1 MCKEMRM
8 KRYPSVLTIAG
19 SDSGGGA
26 GIQADIKTISA
37 LGCYAT
43 SAITAVTV
51 QNTLGV
57 TAIHTIPAAI
67 VQGQITAVMN
77 DVQPMAVKT
86 GMIPDKELVRTIAA
100 ALRTYP
106 GIPLIIDPVMIAS
119 SGHALV
125 KEEMIT
131 AMQQELFPLAVL
143 VTPNL
148 DEAAVLAGF
157 PVRDVQEMKRAAKQI
172 LSLGCQAVLVKGGH
186 LKSNQVY
193 DVYLDITGQEQVLQA
208 PYITSHNLHGTGCTL
223 SAAIASLVARGNS
236 LVTAV
241 ALAKQY
247 ISQAIEAGR
256 EAVTGQGHGPLNH
269 FFQPQ
274 VLTAQDIN

>member
-1 MCKEMRM
+1 M